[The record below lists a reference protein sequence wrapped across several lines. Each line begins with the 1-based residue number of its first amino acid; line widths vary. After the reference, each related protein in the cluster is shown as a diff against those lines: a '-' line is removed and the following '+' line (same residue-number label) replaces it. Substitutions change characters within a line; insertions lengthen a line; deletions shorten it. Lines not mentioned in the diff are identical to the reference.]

1 MSKNL
6 KKNLLR
12 ELNLTISALY
22 LMNKDKVLT
31 GKTKALA
38 VITIAYAL
46 NPLDLI
52 PDFIPVLGQLD
63 DFIIIPLLIKCTLS
77 SIPEELLKDYKSR
90 AKNLNIGKRFNLAT
104 VFIVVFWLL
113 MILWL
118 IDSVLKQIR

>member
-22 LMNKDKVLT
+22 LMNKDRVLT

-90 AKNLNIGKRFNLAT
+90 AKNLNIGKRFNLTT
-104 VFIVVFWLL
+104 VFIIVFWLL

>member
-22 LMNKDKVLT
+22 LTNKDKVLT
-31 GKTKALA
+31 GKTKVLA

-90 AKNLNIGKRFNLAT
+90 AKNLNIGKRFNLTT
-104 VFIVVFWLL
+104 VFIIVFWLL

>member
-1 MSKNL
+1 
-6 KKNLLR
+6 
-12 ELNLTISALY
+12 
-22 LMNKDKVLT
+22 MNKDRVLT

-90 AKNLNIGKRFNLAT
+90 AKNLNIGKRFNLTT
-104 VFIVVFWLL
+104 VFIIVFWLL

>member
-90 AKNLNIGKRFNLAT
+90 AKNLNIGKRFNLTT
-104 VFIVVFWLL
+104 VFIIVFWLL